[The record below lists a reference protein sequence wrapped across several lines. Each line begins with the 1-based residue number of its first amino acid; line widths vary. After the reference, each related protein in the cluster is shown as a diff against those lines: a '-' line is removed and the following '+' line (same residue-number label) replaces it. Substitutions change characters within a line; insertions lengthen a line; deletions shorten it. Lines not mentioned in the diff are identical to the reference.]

1 MLKKRAPILGA
12 LFIVCERRISCPQ
25 DEFEN
30 KKYAQADIF
39 CALRKLKP
47 VLADFLLTQDEKQ
60 KSIKTARHKIPH
72 EKFWHIGEA
81 HLLLYGKDYKRVFAP
96 NAAPCAWAGAFYR
109 RSLSG
114 RIFTSSLRFWAHC
127 FLQTKV
133 ASGECTT
140 IMSSTPS
147 RAVARPAA
155 SNTRQSLESFA

>member
-96 NAAPCAWAGAFYR
+96 NAAPCAWTGAFIGAVCR
-109 RSLSG
+109 AGFLQALSGSG
-114 RIFTSSLRFWAHC
+114 RIAFCRPKSRRANA
-127 FLQTKV
+127 LQ
-133 ASGECTT
+133 
-140 IMSSTPS
+140 
-147 RAVARPAA
+147 
-155 SNTRQSLESFA
+155 